1 MILKRRTKSTAQKIL
16 EYLNRRTDLKYEYK
30 ISLKNQMKGF
40 EGEKEFDSFL
50 KSIEENGIIL
60 NDLVLNHRGNTFQLD
75 SLLILNEM
83 IYIYEIKNYS
93 GNYYQK
99 EDSILSESGYEIL
112 NPKGQI
118 NRSKVY
124 LKNILKNWGISSAIN
139 AQVIFIHPEFHMYH
153 STPNDPFI
161 FRPQLKGFFEQ
172 VFNQPL
178 KPDNKQHFLANKLL
192 KKHIK
197 NYRPDN
203 LPIYQFSELKKGIYC
218 PECYS
223 YEFRE
228 TRESRC
234 CKNCGTIEK
243 TAKALLRLTREYR
256 LLFPEEKV
264 TPQMIHLFCN
274 KIYSRNRILKVLNK
288 YN

>member
-1 MILKRRTKSTAQKIL
+1 MILKKRTKSATQKIL
-16 EYLNRRTDLKYEYK
+16 EHLNMRTELRYEDK
-30 ISLKNQMKGF
+30 IRLKNQIKGF

-50 KSIEENGIIL
+50 KNIEENATIL
-60 NDLVLNHRGNTFQLD
+60 NDLVLDHRGNIFQLD
-75 SLLILNEM
+75 SILILNGM
-83 IYIYEIKNYS
+83 VYIFEIKNYS
-93 GNYYQK
+93 GNYYHK

-124 LKNILKNWGISSAIN
+124 LKNILKNLKVSSAVN
-139 AQVIFIHPEFHMYH
+139 AQVVFIHPEFHMYN

-161 FRPQLKGFFEQ
+161 FRPQLKGVFERL
-172 VFNQPL
+172 FNQPL
-178 KPDNKQHFLANKLL
+178 ESDNKRHSLANKLL
-192 KKHIK
+192 KSHIK
-197 NYRPDN
+197 NYRSDN
-203 LPIYQFSELKKGIYC
+203 LPFYQFSKLKKGIYC

-223 YEFRE
+223 YDIRE

-243 TAKALLRLTREYR
+243 SAKAILRLVEEYK
-256 LLFPEEKV
+256 LLFPKEKI

-274 KIYSRNRILKVLNK
+274 KIYSRNRIFKVLNK
-288 YN
+288 